1 MVMINVKSDFI
12 DDVQAIVDVCD
23 GDGRSLECRTTVILA
38 KKLLGAINQ
47 TNRGE
52 FNIEVIDIKQIEVIT
67 EGNPSSEIIQSTE
80 NVDEHLEKTGEK
92 VIIKNK
98 K

>member
-12 DDVQAIVDVCD
+12 NDIQAIVDVCD
-23 GDGRSLECRTTVILA
+23 GDDRSLECRTTVILA

-52 FNIEVIDIKQIEVIT
+52 FSIEVIDIKQIEVIT

-80 NVDEHLEKTGEK
+80 NADEHLEKTGEK
-92 VIIKNK
+92 VVI
-98 K
+98 